1 MLYILINELF
11 KTQEDYCNISTNS
24 LVIIRLYCK
33 SKNINEYIVNTF
45 KIINLKREFLSLQNR
60 FLIIKM

>member
-33 SKNINEYIVNTF
+33 SKNINEYIFNTF
-45 KIINLKREFLSLQNR
+45 KFKLET
-60 FLIIKM
+60 

>member
-11 KTQEDYCNISTNS
+11 KTQEDYYNISTNS

-33 SKNINEYIVNTF
+33 SKNINEYIFNTF
-45 KIINLKREFLSLQNR
+45 KFKLET
-60 FLIIKM
+60 